1 MSGGAVSSALPRKLC
16 ILGAGSWGTALAI
29 ALSGRFE
36 IVHLWAHDRENAAD
50 MQATREN
57 ARYLRGF
64 PIPTNVEVSAEG
76 EFCLSDA
83 DLVISVVPSAFLRST
98 LQTLRPYV
106 PANVTFVSATKGIE
120 EGTLLRMSSV
130 VRESLDLA
138 NDRHTAVISGP
149 TFAREVA
156 EGQPAALIVA
166 SEDLAFA
173 EEVQRALATPHL
185 RFYATQDVIGV
196 EIGAALKN
204 VIAIG
209 AGICKGLGLGS
220 NSVAALI
227 TRGLAEI
234 MRLAVRLGG
243 SARTLSGLAGL
254 GDLVLTATGDLSR
267 NRSVGIELGRGERL
281 ESILAR
287 MNMVAEGI
295 GTCAAAFELGQR
307 LDVDLPIISKM
318 HEILFDEKD
327 PRVALRELME
337 RPLKIEALNEAS

>member
-1 MSGGAVSSALPRKLC
+1 
-16 ILGAGSWGTALAI
+16 
-29 ALSGRFE
+29 
-36 IVHLWAHDRENAAD
+36 
-50 MQATREN
+50 
-57 ARYLRGF
+57 
-64 PIPTNVEVSAEG
+64 
-76 EFCLSDA
+76 
-83 DLVISVVPSAFLRST
+83 
-98 LQTLRPYV
+98 
-106 PANVTFVSATKGIE
+106 
-120 EGTLLRMSSV
+120 MSSV
-130 VRESLDLA
+130 VGQALNWNSGRPI
-138 NDRHTAVISGP
+138 AVISGP

-166 SEDLAFA
+166 SEDLSIA
-173 EEVQRALATPHL
+173 ESVQRALATPNL
-185 RFYATQDVIGV
+185 RFYATRDVIGV
-196 EIGAALKN
+196 ETGAALKN

-243 SARTLSGLAGL
+243 SAQTLSGLAGL

-318 HEILFDEKD
+318 HEILFGEKD

-337 RPLKIEALNEAS
+337 RPLRIESSDDDS